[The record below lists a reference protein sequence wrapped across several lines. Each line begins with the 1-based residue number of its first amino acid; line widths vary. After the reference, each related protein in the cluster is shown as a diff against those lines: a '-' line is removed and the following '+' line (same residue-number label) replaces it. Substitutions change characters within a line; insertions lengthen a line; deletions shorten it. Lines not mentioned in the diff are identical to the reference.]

1 MVLGS
6 KSAHWNRG
14 GKGGKKGLL
23 TTIRGRRS
31 HLLWSSPDPSPVLA
45 LARRQEEVAGRG
57 SSPEGT
63 EERRELTGGKGGKE
77 VAGWGSSARSRR
89 RRAVAAAAMEGA
101 AAADT
106 GAAQSGRNGGCLA
119 GSLSSLAS

>member
-1 MVLGS
+1 
-6 KSAHWNRG
+6 
-14 GKGGKKGLL
+14 
-23 TTIRGRRS
+23 
-31 HLLWSSPDPSPVLA
+31 VLA

-63 EERRELTGGKGGKE
+63 EERRELAGGKGGKE
-77 VAGWGSSARSRR
+77 VAGRGSSARSRR
-89 RRAVAAAAMEGA
+89 RQAVAAAAMEGA

-106 GAAQSGRNGGCLA
+106 GAARSGRNGGCLV

>member
-1 MVLGS
+1 M
-6 KSAHWNRG
+6 
-14 GKGGKKGLL
+14 
-23 TTIRGRRS
+23 
-31 HLLWSSPDPSPVLA
+31 LA

-63 EERRELTGGKGGKE
+63 EERRELAGGKE
-77 VAGWGSSARSRR
+77 VAGRGSSARSWR
-89 RRAVAAAAMEGA
+89 RRAMAAVAMEGA

-106 GAAQSGRNGGCLA
+106 GTARSGRNGGCLA

>member
-1 MVLGS
+1 MILGN

-63 EERRELTGGKGGKE
+63 EERRELAGGKGGKE
-77 VAGWGSSARSRR
+77 VAGRGSSARSRR
-89 RRAVAAAAMEGA
+89 RRQWRERRPPTQARLGRDGMVAAWLGA
-101 AAADT
+101 
-106 GAAQSGRNGGCLA
+106 SPVL
-119 GSLSSLAS
+119 LLKF